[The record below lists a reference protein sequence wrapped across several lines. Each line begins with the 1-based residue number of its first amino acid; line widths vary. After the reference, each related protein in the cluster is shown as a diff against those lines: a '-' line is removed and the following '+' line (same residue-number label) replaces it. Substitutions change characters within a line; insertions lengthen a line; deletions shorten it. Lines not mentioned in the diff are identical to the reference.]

1 MERQDL
7 VTIGNQ
13 VLTGQ
18 RNFSSNPLKVL
29 LKISPLIVC
38 HLLCLSFNDSVFG
51 TETMQLF

>member
-38 HLLCLSFNDSVFG
+38 HLPCLRFNDSVFG